1 MDEDRPATCEEDPV
15 HRVLR
20 HRPASTPEREALAAC
35 AERSGALGVELVGVA
50 GDVEAVAARAVE
62 QVQTFVDLQT
72 SADGVR
78 SASEEVVQASRSVA
92 TGAERAQERVD
103 DSRQRMGDALAR
115 MDELSAWVETVGTQL
130 QQVADTILD
139 VTAVAGRI
147 DKIARET
154 HILALNA
161 RIEAARSGEH
171 GRGFAIIA
179 DSVRTLSERT
189 LEAAQSMS
197 GTLQGLAAPLE
208 QLQEQG
214 RSAGHRA
221 DDVRGGAAEVGTV
234 LADVGDVLRRVQ
246 GDAGGI
252 SALAERVGE
261 QAAVT
266 STSLELLAEGATATR
281 DDLSRTGARV
291 SSLLGLGEA
300 LLQDT
305 AVSGVRT
312 QDTPFVEAAQAVAD
326 EVSALLEAEL
336 AAGRTALADLFD
348 EDYRPVPHSDPAQV
362 TTRFTTLTDRLL
374 PAVQEPVLALDDRVV
389 FCAAVDR
396 NGYLPTHNRAFSHP
410 QGADPAWNAAHC
422 RNRRLFAD
430 RTGLAAA
437 RSEAPFLL
445 QTYRRD
451 MGGGA
456 FALMK
461 DVSAPVRV
469 QGRHWGA
476 VRIAYRV

>member
-1 MDEDRPATCEEDPV
+1 MT
-15 HRVLR
+15 RVLR
-20 HRPASTPEREALAAC
+20 SRPASFPERAALAAC

-50 GDVEAVAARAVE
+50 GDVEAVAARAVA
-62 QVQTFVDLQT
+62 QVETFVDLQS
-72 SADGVR
+72 SAHGVR
-78 SASEEVVQASRSVA
+78 SASQEVVQASCSVA
-92 TGAERAQERVD
+92 RGAEQAAERIDV
-103 DSRQRMGDALAR
+103 SRQRMTDALTR
-115 MDELSAWVETVGTQL
+115 MKELSDWVETVGTQL
-130 QQVADTILD
+130 QEVADTIVD
-139 VTAVAGRI
+139 VTSVAARI

-189 LEAAQSMS
+189 LAAAQSMS

-214 RSAGHRA
+214 RGAGSRA
-221 DDVRGGAAEVGTV
+221 GDVRDGAAEVGTALV
-234 LADVGDVLRRVQ
+234 DVGDVLSRVRA
-246 GDAGGI
+246 DAEGI
-252 SALAERVGE
+252 SALAERVGG
-261 QAAVT
+261 QADET
-266 STSLELLAEGATATR
+266 SSSLDRLAEGAVATR
-281 DDLSRTGARV
+281 DDLARTGLRV
-291 SSLLGLGEA
+291 SSLLLLSES

-312 QDTPFVEAAQAVAD
+312 QDTPFIEAVQAVAGR
-326 EVSALLEAEL
+326 VSDLLETEL
-336 AAGRTALADLFD
+336 AAARTTLADLFD
-348 EDYRPVPHSDPAQV
+348 DDYRPVPHSDPAQV
-362 TTRFTTLTDRLL
+362 TTRFTALTDRLL
-374 PAVQEPVLALDDRVV
+374 PDVQEPVLSLDERIV

-396 NGYLPTHNRAFSHP
+396 NGYLPTHNRVFSQP
-410 QGADPAWNAAHC
+410 QGRDPAWNAAHC
-422 RNRRLFAD
+422 RNRRVFAD

-437 RSEAPFLL
+437 CSQAPFLL

-451 MGGGA
+451 MGGGS